1 MAFFEGHSRKVGSS
15 KSEPFQGRRKH
26 LLPQLLRRGGGV
38 FKKQQAYERRS
49 ALHAPAT
56 VVAKHVLIKD
66 FDLASVQK
74 ALRRPDA
81 FSVGGL
87 L

>member
-1 MAFFEGHSRKVGSS
+1 MVFDNNGYKEGES
-15 KSEPFQGRRKH
+15 
-26 LLPQLLRRGGGV
+26 L
-38 FKKQQAYERRS
+38 KKQQAYERRS
-49 ALHAPAT
+49 ALHAPP

>member
-1 MAFFEGHSRKVGSS
+1 MNEGR
-15 KSEPFQGRRKH
+15 PCFC
-26 LLPQLLRRGGGV
+26 LRL
-38 FKKQQAYERRS
+38 A
-49 ALHAPAT
+49 
-56 VVAKHVLIKD
+56 VAKHVLIKD

-87 L
+87 PLLL